1 MIQGEQGVA
10 RISLCQRHLSDVVP
24 LWDGEG
30 ELLLPFLWTCDG
42 SEYTMPFIN
51 TMVTFSGI

>member
-30 ELLLPFLWTCDG
+30 ELLLPFCG
-42 SEYTMPFIN
+42 PV
-51 TMVTFSGI
+51 MVLSIQCPLLIPW